1 MKKRWILNLVLLA
14 LVAGIVIFLY
24 TRPQKTASETSEY
37 EVSSLKLAGFIQV
50 KVEFPAQAPT
60 SFEKVDGLW
69 RMTAPYKVRADQV
82 SVNRILSI
90 IAAKSL
96 EKLPADDPAKYGL
109 DNPQVR
115 LKLTNTSGE
124 QVFVFGTHNPV
135 SEEQYVAYQDAVY
148 LLPTNYAEAA
158 ATQPIEMIDKAP
170 LSPAE
175 SKQIAGF
182 AFSNL
187 EQWQEQGGLDM
198 RLENGQWKASLA
210 KAKPTQNEL
219 NEWLD
224 AAWTHAQASSV
235 ELYKPD
241 RKATYPGFD
250 VILKDGKKVHFDKI
264 QEAPELLLARADEG
278 LVFHF
283 SNDVGFNMLNP
294 PLNIK

>member
-14 LVAGIVIFLY
+14 IVAGIVAFLY
-24 TRPQKTASETSEY
+24 MQPKKVSETSEY
-37 EVSSLKLAGFIQV
+37 EVSSLKLADFTQV
-50 KVEFPAQAPT
+50 KVEFPAQAPVT
-60 SFEKVDGLW
+60 FEKVDGLW
-69 RMTAPYKVRADQV
+69 RMTAPYKMRADQA

-96 EKLPADDPAKYGL
+96 EKLPADNPAKYGL
-109 DNPQVR
+109 DNPLIR
-115 LKLTNTSGE
+115 LKLTNTAGE

-135 SEEQYVAYQDAVY
+135 SEEQYVAYQGAVY

-170 LSPAE
+170 LSSAE
-175 SKQIAGF
+175 SKLIAGF

-198 RLENGQWKASLA
+198 HQENGQWKVSLA

-224 AAWTHAQASSV
+224 AAWTHAQAGSV

-250 VILKDGKKVHFDKI
+250 VLFKDGKKVHFDKI
-264 QEAPELLLARADEG
+264 QEAPELLLARPDEG

-294 PLNIK
+294 PLNIQ

>member
-1 MKKRWILNLVLLA
+1 MKKRWMLNLLLLA
-14 LVAGIVIFLY
+14 LVAAIVAFLY
-24 TRPQKTASETSEY
+24 LRPKAASETKEF
-37 EVSSLKLAGFIQV
+37 EVSVLKLADFTQA
-50 KVEFPAQAPT
+50 KVEFPAQAPV
-60 SFEKVDGLW
+60 SFEKVDGFW
-69 RMTAPYKVRADQV
+69 YMAAPYKARADQA

-90 IAAKSL
+90 IAAKSQ
-96 EKLPADDPAKYGL
+96 EKLSADDPAKYGL
-109 DNPQVR
+109 DNPQIR
-115 LKLTNTSGE
+115 LKLTNTAGE
-124 QVFVFGTHNPV
+124 HVFVFGTHNPV
-135 SEEQYVAYQDAVY
+135 SEAQYVAYLNAVY

-187 EQWQEQGGLDM
+187 EQWQELGGLDM
-198 RLENGQWKASLA
+198 HLKNGQWKVSLP

-224 AAWTHAQASSV
+224 GAWTHAQASSV

-241 RKATYPGFD
+241 RKATYPGFE
-250 VILKDGKKVHFDKI
+250 VMLKDGKKVHFDKI
-264 QEAPELLLARADEG
+264 GEAPELLLARPDEG
-278 LVFHF
+278 LVYHF

-294 PLNIK
+294 PLNLK